1 MRVPIPEDIS
11 AEVLFQHDHTCCV
24 CNQPGKAVQ
33 IHHVDD
39 DHANNDLKNL
49 AVLCLADHDL
59 TQIKGGFGRKLN
71 AAEVTKYRD
80 GWVSR
85 VQQRRVDADKLAVGK
100 MIGAEFRES
109 AAVEAGWKQPSSKL
123 LATYVESLPDVLTQ
137 SYIQAH
143 KLWDTGSNRAMING
157 TKLVIDVLEQSWV
170 HLSAWFSP
178 RHFGGKSS
186 AEYFSSYIASRYL
199 WNYAL
204 EEPEADGSRGQDAHL
219 MYVSAT
225 MNDIE
230 GAVADTALSLGDKFV
245 EGFDKKAWQTRW
257 DSAKKAGG

>member
-1 MRVPIPEDIS
+1 VRVPIPEDIS

-39 DHANNDLKNL
+39 DHTNNDPKNL

-59 TQIKGGFGRKLN
+59 TQIKGGFGRKLS
-71 AAEVTKYRD
+71 AAEVTKNRD

-123 LATYVESLPDVLTQ
+123 LATYVESLPDVLRQ

-157 TKLVIDVLEQSWV
+157 TRLVIDVLEQSWV

-204 EEPEADGSRGQDAHL
+204 EEPEADGSRGQHAHL

-257 DSAKKAGG
+257 DSAKTAGG